1 MSQIFRRS
9 FLQMVAAAIAVPGEY
24 VRGQSAA
31 SIPTGKAVLV
41 PAGKDREGKEHA
53 VGVSHTTYKVL
64 TAETAGAMFVIE
76 QANAK
81 KGGPNRHLHHGQDEL
96 FYVMEGEY
104 VVEVGSDRFRLKAGD
119 CVLGPRE
126 VPHAWAF
133 VGESTG
139 RLLLSY
145 SPAGKMEQFFNDR
158 EKLGIKQGA
167 YSSTPQQKEAMRNCG
182 MGWTGPPLTIED
194 SIPKYAT
201 KTFRHKF
208 SGRSNLGIRRRIRSQ
223 S

>member
-1 MSQIFRRS
+1 MSQILRRS
-9 FLQMVAAAIAVPGEY
+9 FLQMVAAALAVPGEY
-24 VRGQSAA
+24 VRGQSAVN
-31 SIPTGKAVLV
+31 SPTGKAVLV
-41 PAGKDREGKEHA
+41 AAGKDREGKDHL
-53 VGVSHTTYKVL
+53 VIGVSHTTYKVL

-104 VVEVGSDRFRLKAGD
+104 VVEVGTDRFRLKAGD

-158 EKLGIKQGA
+158 EKLGIKKGA
-167 YSSTPQQKEAMRNCG
+167 YPSTPQEREAMRSYG
-182 MGWTGPPLTIED
+182 MEWTGPPLTIE
-194 SIPKYAT
+194 
-201 KTFRHKF
+201 
-208 SGRSNLGIRRRIRSQ
+208 G
-223 S
+223 

>member
-1 MSQIFRRS
+1 MSQILRRS
-9 FLQMVAAAIAVPGEY
+9 FLQIVAAVLAVPGEY
-24 VRGQSAA
+24 VCGQSVVNNL
-31 SIPTGKAVLV
+31 TGTGVLV

-64 TAETAGAMFVIE
+64 TAETAGAMFVME

-81 KGGPNRHLHHGQDEL
+81 KGGPTRHLHHGQDEL
-96 FYVMEGEY
+96 FYVIEGEY
-104 VVEVGSDRFRLKAGD
+104 VVEIGSDRFHLKAGD

-158 EKLGIKQGA
+158 EKLGIKKGS
-167 YSSTPQQKEAMRNCG
+167 YSSTPQEREAMRSYG
-182 MGWTGPPLTIED
+182 MEWIGPPLTIE
-194 SIPKYAT
+194 
-201 KTFRHKF
+201 
-208 SGRSNLGIRRRIRSQ
+208 G
-223 S
+223 